1 MGTVTDYLA
10 TVEPPARRAALERVV
25 RRAHELV
32 PDLVEA
38 TAYGMPVL
46 THRGKGL
53 LSAMATAKHLALYP
67 HSGSV
72 VALVAG
78 SSRTSRCR
86 PGRSGSTST
95 SRSPTRSW
103 TGSSSPVG
111 TRSRPRRRRARGA
124 DLVGTDSFRPRLT
137 PRPGRK
143 PGGLGS
149 VHLVESLG

>member
-10 TVEPPARRAALERVV
+10 TVEPPARRASLERVV

-78 SSRTSRCR
+78 ELSDFSLSAGTIRFDVDQPIPDAVLDRVILARRDEIDAPKAKGSRR
-86 PGRSGSTST
+86 
-95 SRSPTRSW
+95 
-103 TGSSSPVG
+103 
-111 TRSRPRRRRARGA
+111 
-124 DLVGTDSFRPRLT
+124 
-137 PRPGRK
+137 
-143 PGGLGS
+143 
-149 VHLVESLG
+149 

>member
-10 TVEPPARRAALERVV
+10 TVQPPARRAALERVV

-78 SSRTSRCR
+78 ELSDFSLSAGTIRFDVDKPIPDAVLDRVILARRDEIDTPKAKGSRR
-86 PGRSGSTST
+86 
-95 SRSPTRSW
+95 
-103 TGSSSPVG
+103 
-111 TRSRPRRRRARGA
+111 
-124 DLVGTDSFRPRLT
+124 
-137 PRPGRK
+137 
-143 PGGLGS
+143 
-149 VHLVESLG
+149 